1 MSEIHSTNFSQ
12 TSPPKRRKQRKPHCV
27 VRHHS
32 VTVPIYAWPICGK
45 TRYTMVFY
53 RDGKRQRRSFT
64 DLGKA
69 KKEAKLVAEKI
80 LRGMQ
85 GQNDLK
91 PAEREAY
98 FAAQRVLEESG
109 VPLVSAAEDYA
120 QCRKLLGDVPLRSAV
135 EEFLRRTKGVKL
147 GVTVPQLVEEL
158 LAAKKQDGM
167 SDHYMAQLRSVLGIF
182 SRAFPGPVLDVKAE
196 EVDDW
201 LRGGDLAPQTRN
213 NRLTTLRLL
222 FNFAKQRN
230 YLPASE
236 QTAAETIPKLKA
248 KTVDAEIFQPEE
260 MEKLLL
266 GAPALLIPY
275 LAIGAFAG
283 LRGAELARLDWSAVD
298 LERGLI
304 QLRAGQAKTASRRIV
319 PISDNLAAWLEPL
332 EREGKVIKQKAV
344 PRKSATLAKDLGLS
358 WPQNVLR
365 HSFISYRVATTHNA
379 NQVALEAGNSP
390 AIIFKHYRELVT
402 EEAAEEWFSITPPE
416 GWVPPEEE
424 RKRHARKRPYDSP
437 HDARATPN

>member
-1 MSEIHSTNFSQ
+1 MKASHSTNFSQ
-12 TSPPKRRKQRKPHCV
+12 TPQADRRKQRNPHCV

-32 VTVPIYAWPICGK
+32 VTIPIYAWPICGK
-45 TRYTMVFY
+45 TRYTLVFY
-53 RDGKRQRRSFT
+53 RDGKRQRRCFT
-64 DLGKA
+64 DLAKA
-69 KKEAKLVAEKI
+69 KKEAKVVAENI

-85 GQNDLK
+85 AQNDLK
-91 PAEREAY
+91 AAERESY
-98 FAAQRVLEESG
+98 FAAQRILKETG

-135 EEFLRRTKGVKL
+135 EEFLRRTRGVKL

-158 LAAKKQDGM
+158 IAAKKQDGM
-167 SDHYMAQLRSVLGIF
+167 SDHYMAQLRSVLGLF
-182 SRAFPGPVLDVKAE
+182 CRAFPGPVLDVKAE
-196 EVDDW
+196 EIDDW
-201 LRGGDLAPQTRN
+201 LRSGKLAPQTRN

-236 QTAAETIPKLKA
+236 QTAAEVIPKVKA
-248 KTVDAEIFQPEE
+248 RAADAEVFQPDE

-266 GAPALLIPY
+266 GAPALLVPY

-283 LRGAELARLDWSAVD
+283 LRGAELSRLDWSAVD
-298 LERGLI
+298 LERRII

-319 PISDNLAAWLEPL
+319 PISENLAAWLEPL
-332 EREGKVIKQKAV
+332 ERDGKVIKQKAV

-365 HSFISYRVATTHNA
+365 HSFISYRLATIHNA
-379 NQVALEAGNSP
+379 NQVALEAGNSS

-402 EEAAEEWFSITPPE
+402 GEAAEKWFSI
-416 GWVPPEEE
+416 VP
-424 RKRHARKRPYDSP
+424 KDGL
-437 HDARATPN
+437 